1 MVTLGADAGQG
12 VYFESHVNID
22 NIFQLFRGYPTWEV
36 LVELV
41 VIWLCVWL
49 IFRFLQ
55 GTRGAGVIK
64 GLAVLIVTMTLS
76 IRLLGE
82 ASDAFGRVKFISNQI
97 LGLLAIFLIVVFQP
111 ELRQA
116 MIRLGQARIFGRR
129 NPEVL
134 KLADAITEAV
144 EFLSKNQFGA
154 LIVIERD
161 VRLGGLVEGGV
172 QLDAAI
178 SPRLLQTIFWP
189 NSPLHDLA
197 VVIRGDRIIASSVQ
211 LPLAESGEVIM
222 RLGSRHRAAVGVTI
236 ESDALVVV
244 VSEETGKARLAEFGT
259 LSQPIPLEDFRQ
271 RLLERLHAP
280 VSGGEDMPEE
290 VEV

>member
-1 MVTLGADAGQG
+1 M
-12 VYFESHVNID
+12 SID
-22 NIFQLFRGYPTWEV
+22 NIFQLFRGYPAWEV

-41 VIWLCVWL
+41 VIWIFVWL
-49 IFRFLQ
+49 ILRFLR

-64 GLAVLIVTMTLS
+64 GFAVMIVLLTLF

-82 ASDAFGRVKFISNQI
+82 TSDAFGRVKFISNQM

-116 MIRLGQARIFGRR
+116 MVRLGQTRFFGRR
-129 NPEVL
+129 NPHMVRL
-134 KLADAITEAV
+134 VDSVTEAV

-154 LIVIERD
+154 LIVIERN

-172 QLDAAI
+172 RLDAVI
-178 SPRLLQTIFWP
+178 TPRLLQTIFWP

-197 VVIRGDRIIASSVQ
+197 VVIRGDRIVATNVQ
-211 LPLAESGEVIM
+211 LPLAEAGAIST
-222 RLGSRHRAAVGVTI
+222 RLGSRHRAAVGVTE

-244 VSEETGKARLAEFGT
+244 VSEETGYARVAEFGQ
-259 LSQPIPLEDFRQ
+259 LSQPIPLEEFRQ
-271 RLLERLHAP
+271 ELLDRLHAH
-280 VSGGEDMPEE
+280 VETVEE
-290 VEV
+290 PPTEGVEP